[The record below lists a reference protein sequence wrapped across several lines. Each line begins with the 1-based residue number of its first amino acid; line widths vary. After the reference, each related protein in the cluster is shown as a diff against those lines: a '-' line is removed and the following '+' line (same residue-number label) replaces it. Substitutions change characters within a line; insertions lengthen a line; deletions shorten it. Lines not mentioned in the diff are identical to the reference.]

1 MAQKAWDRESYST
14 KEEGKL
20 RAKTS
25 NCKVAAVLF
34 LSIPRLLMFLVIK
47 KYSIIKLLLNH
58 EVRAMKKLISLLLL
72 LTLAISAYAE
82 IAITYDDFVIKIET
96 DGAICAGDKEYN
108 IDSVYAE
115 EILLKLKEYESKLGK
130 FCEKP
135 EGKGIIELDFE
146 NKSFFICYDLIKD
159 IPYEDY
165 IVSDISSAES
175 MFKQALLD
183 ISYILARAG
192 YKYDLKS
199 FALSE

>member
-1 MAQKAWDRESYST
+1 
-14 KEEGKL
+14 
-20 RAKTS
+20 
-25 NCKVAAVLF
+25 
-34 LSIPRLLMFLVIK
+34 
-47 KYSIIKLLLNH
+47 
-58 EVRAMKKLISLLLL
+58 MKKLISLVLL
-72 LTLAISAYAE
+72 LTLAISACAE

-96 DGAICAGDKEYN
+96 DGAICVGDKEYN

-115 EILLKLKEYESKLGK
+115 EILLKLKEYEARLDK

-146 NKSFFICYDLIKD
+146 NKSFFIRYDLIKE

-165 IVSDISSAES
+165 IVSDLSSPEAI
-175 MFKQALLD
+175 FKQALLD

-192 YKYDLKS
+192 YSYDLKS